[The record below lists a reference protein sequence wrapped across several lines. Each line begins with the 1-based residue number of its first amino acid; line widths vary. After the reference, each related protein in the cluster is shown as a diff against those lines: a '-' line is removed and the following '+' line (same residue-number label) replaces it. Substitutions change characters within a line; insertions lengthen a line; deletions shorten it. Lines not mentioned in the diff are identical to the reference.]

1 MVNKHASLSSNDGDD
16 IDPLDTYTQSDAE
29 DIGPHSPSA
38 KDPSTSPHPNPPNPT
53 NGATVPVVGTNP
65 TDQLPTSGSNHPNSL
80 GTPPPPGSDNTKP
93 ESSLAEVLAPAQAT
107 VLVSRT
113 SWEEN
118 DSDDE
123 PYPADAYDYGR
134 EESES
139 EDEEEE
145 EEKEKKEE
153 TEKQEERP
161 PNSRPQ
167 DVVNGS
173 VKGIAQLQRRT
184 SSGSR
189 GSRSSFE
196 PERGQGATSYD
207 QGNSSDEEERTANPS
222 LFLAAANPRASVT
235 SAKSYSSHTKHHS
248 FGYDDRPEQE
258 PSDSESESESESDP
272 EEFVAARSAMASPSP
287 VPAPIVSVPSGSRP
301 VSVHSLSPPPASPT
315 LERNKA
321 LSPPTNIEDKATSLE
336 LATDM
341 SRPATPEELKEASK
355 ESSPSESVSQSL
367 SSSSD
372 QHYRISNSGSDTSV
386 DLGSPAL
393 KPHMARPSDLRRTL
407 SRSPSRGFGG
417 QDANSIDRNRPI
429 SYATVNSEELNDIS
443 LDDSTPRHS
452 KRSSTTIAAPRPP
465 APAGAGFPSSF
476 FGARPHPMAQ
486 LHHHGHPPPAVPA
499 TLQPSPPLQ
508 PRSGA
513 NSISSIASSIQGA
526 FRGLTGAQGLPP
538 VPRVPSRNSER
549 GSNAGMATT
558 AGIDL
563 RPTKSISPDRESI
576 YSTMTTDSNMELLL
590 ARLDAQNTMLEHDPT
605 MKRRVTTNSEMDR
618 VIGHAKEG
626 STEEDVDW
634 DYWGALMHDYNAV
647 VKKNP
652 KQLTH
657 MIQRGVPSALRG
669 LIWQLL
675 SKSKDAALEA
685 SYAEL
690 LKTESSH
697 EKQILRDMSRTFPNH
712 DYFQEES
719 TGQEHLFNVVKA
731 YSLYDPEVGYCQGL
745 SFVVGPL
752 LLNMPDEEA
761 FCVLV
766 RMMGSYEM
774 RGHYTPEM
782 NMLQLRLYQY
792 EQLMEEQV
800 PIIHKHFQNQ
810 GIRSTMYASQW
821 FMTLFAYKFPLELV
835 FRVYDIIF
843 VEGIDSLLR
852 FAIALLKANHDKILN
867 HDFET
872 LIEYLKNGLFEYYM
886 DDPSMFIRD
895 AYDVKITP
903 KKLAQYTQKY
913 NAMVQKRAADLAA
926 EESLRE
932 SNRQLSGHVRRLE
945 GALHTLNKEHVDLAK
960 ELISRKVEMA
970 QMQDKNDV
978 LTQKVSDLTKI
989 VDAQAKEVEDRYK
1002 DEIQTMKDEALE
1014 AQKKSKQ
1021 LEEQMTYLEN
1031 LVIETKMQYAE
1042 SENEKDALARKLH
1055 DLKRALGTA

>member
-1 MVNKHASLSSNDGDD
+1 MVNKHTSLSSNDGND
-16 IDPLDTYTQSDAE
+16 IDPLDSYSQSDVEE
-29 DIGPHSPSA
+29 DAKGPHSPP
-38 KDPSTSPHPNPPNPT
+38 KDLSTSHSNAPIVPGVKA
-53 NGATVPVVGTNP
+53 GAT
-65 TDQLPTSGSNHPNSL
+65 DRLPATSDPNSNSL
-80 GTPPPPGSDNTKP
+80 SATPPPASDDIAEPEQGSL
-93 ESSLAEVLAPAQAT
+93 EEALAPAQAT
-107 VLVSRT
+107 VLVSRS

-118 DSDDE
+118 DDDE
-123 PYPADAYDYGR
+123 PYPDVYDYGR
-134 EESES
+134 DESEEE
-139 EDEEEE
+139 EDEEDDDVENE
-145 EEKEKKEE
+145 FS
-153 TEKQEERP
+153 R
-161 PNSRPQ
+161 NSGLQ
-167 DVVNGS
+167 DIAGS
-173 VKGIAQLQRRT
+173 VNGIAQLQRRV

-196 PERGQGATSYD
+196 PTKRDQSATYD
-207 QGNSSDEEERTANPS
+207 QGSSDEEEEGTANPN
-222 LFLAAANPRASVT
+222 LFLAANPRASVT

-258 PSDSESESESESDP
+258 PSESESESESESDP
-272 EEFVAARSAMASPSP
+272 DEFVAARSAQA
-287 VPAPIVSVPSGSRP
+287 
-301 VSVHSLSPPPASPT
+301 SLSPLVPPTSAPSESSHESVPTSSSPNPESPT
-315 LERNKA
+315 LVRKV
-321 LSPPTNIEDKATSLE
+321 LSPPTIIAEDKDTTASALE
-336 LATDM
+336 LADV

-355 ESSPSESVSQSL
+355 ETSPESVSQLSL
-367 SSSSD
+367 SSSSGD
-372 QHYRISNSGSDTSV
+372 PYYRTSNSGSDTSI
-386 DLGSPAL
+386 DLGSPSL
-393 KPHMARPSDLRRTL
+393 KPHMATRPSDLRRTL
-407 SRSPSRGFGG
+407 SRSSSRSGG
-417 QDANSIDRNRPI
+417 QDAYIDRNRPI

-452 KRSSTTIAAPRPP
+452 TRSSTIAAPRPP

-486 LHHHGHPPPAVPA
+486 LHHHGTPPAPA
-499 TLQPSPPLQ
+499 PTQPSPPLQ

-513 NSISSIASSIQGA
+513 SSISSIASSIQGA
-526 FRGLTGAQGLPP
+526 FRGLTGVQGLPP

-549 GSNAGMATT
+549 GSNGMAATS
-558 AGIDL
+558 IDL

-605 MKRRVTTNSEMDR
+605 MKRRGTTNSEMDR

-626 STEEDVDW
+626 SAGEDVDW

-675 SKSKDAALEA
+675 SKSKDAQLEA
-685 SYAEL
+685 SYSDL

-719 TGQEHLFNVVKA
+719 AGQEALFNVVKA

-766 RMMGSYEM
+766 RMMSSYEM
-774 RGHYTPEM
+774 RGHYTPDM
-782 NMLQLRLYQY
+782 NILQLRLYQY
-792 EQLMEEQV
+792 ELLMEEQV

-903 KKLAQYTQKY
+903 KKLTQYTAKY

-970 QMQDKNDV
+970 QLQDKNDV

-1055 DLKRALGTA
+1055 DLKKALGTA

>member
-1 MVNKHASLSSNDGDD
+1 MVNKHASPSSSDGNDF
-16 IDPLDTYTQSDAE
+16 DPLDSYSQSDLEE
-29 DIGPHSPSA
+29 DTTGPHSPH
-38 KDPSTSPHPNPPNPT
+38 KDISTSHLPNPANAPI
-53 NGATVPVVGTNP
+53 VPGVLKADA
-65 TDQLPTSGSNHPNSL
+65 DQPQTPSDPKSSSL
-80 GTPPPPGSDNTKP
+80 GASSPPSDNTFEP
-93 ESSLAEVLAPAQAT
+93 GQGSLEEALAPAQAT
-107 VLVSRT
+107 VLVSRS

-118 DSDDE
+118 DDDE
-123 PYPADAYDYGR
+123 PYPDAYDYGR
-134 EESES
+134 DESE
-139 EDEEEE
+139 EEDDEEDDVENE
-145 EEKEKKEE
+145 RSRDSGR
-153 TEKQEERP
+153 QELA
-161 PNSRPQ
+161 NS
-167 DVVNGS
+167 VN
-173 VKGIAQLQRRT
+173 GIAQLQSRT

-189 GSRSSFE
+189 GSRSSFD
-196 PERGQGATSYD
+196 PTRHDQGATYD
-207 QGNSSDEEERTANPS
+207 QGSSDDEEESTANPS
-222 LFLAAANPRASVT
+222 LFLAANPRASVT

-258 PSDSESESESESDP
+258 PSESESESESESDP
-272 EEFVAARSAMASPSP
+272 DEFVAARSAQDSPSP
-287 VPAPIVSVPSGSRP
+287 VVPSTSVLYGSRHDFAP
-301 VSVHSLSPPPASPT
+301 TPSLPNPESPT
-315 LERNKA
+315 LDRNRV
-321 LSPPTNIEDKATSLE
+321 LSPPTVIAEDKDTTASILE
-336 LATDM
+336 LAPEV
-341 SRPATPEELKEASK
+341 SRSATPEELKEASK
-355 ESSPSESVSQSL
+355 ETSPSESVSQQSL
-367 SSSSD
+367 SSSSGEP
-372 QHYRISNSGSDTSV
+372 HYRTSNSGSDTSI

-393 KPHMARPSDLRRTL
+393 KPHMPTRPSDLRRTL
-407 SRSPSRGFGG
+407 SRSSSRSIGG
-417 QDANSIDRNRPI
+417 QDANSIDRNRPL
-429 SYATVNSEELNDIS
+429 SYATVNSEELNEIS

-452 KRSSTTIAAPRPP
+452 KRSSTIAAPRPP

-486 LHHHGHPPPAVPA
+486 LHHHGTPPALAP

-513 NSISSIASSIQGA
+513 SSISSIASSIQGA
-526 FRGLTGAQGLPP
+526 FRGLTGVQGLPP

-549 GSNAGMATT
+549 GSNGVAATS
-558 AGIDL
+558 IDL
-563 RPTKSISPDRESI
+563 RPSKSISPDRESI

-590 ARLDAQNTMLEHDPT
+590 ARLDAQNTMLEHDPA
-605 MKRRVTTNSEMDR
+605 MKRRDTTNSEMDR

-626 STEEDVDW
+626 STGEDVDW

-675 SKSKDAALEA
+675 SKSKDAQLEA
-685 SYAEL
+685 SYSDL

-719 TGQEHLFNVVKA
+719 AGQEALFNVVKA

-766 RMMGSYEM
+766 RMMSSYEM
-774 RGHYTPEM
+774 RGHYTPDM

-792 EQLMEEQV
+792 ELLMEEQV

-872 LIEYLKNGLFEYYM
+872 LIEYLKNGLFEYYV

-903 KKLAQYTQKY
+903 KKLAQYTAKY
-913 NAMVQKRAADLAA
+913 NAMAQKRAADLAA

-970 QMQDKNDV
+970 QLQDKNDV

-1002 DEIQTMKDEALE
+1002 DEIQTVKDEALE
-1014 AQKKSKQ
+1014 AQKKNKQ

-1042 SENEKDALARKLH
+1042 SENEKDALTRKLH
-1055 DLKRALGTA
+1055 DLKRALGSA

>member
-1 MVNKHASLSSNDGDD
+1 MVNKHSSLSSNDGND
-16 IDPLDTYTQSDAE
+16 IDPLDSHSPSDVE
-29 DIGPHSPSA
+29 EGINGPHSP
-38 KDPSTSPHPNPPNPT
+38 KDHFTSPNPANAPT
-53 NGATVPVVGTNP
+53 VPGVMTGAT
-65 TDQLPTSGSNHPNSL
+65 DQQPSDTYNSF
-80 GTPPPPGSDNTKP
+80 GASPRPASDNAEP
-93 ESSLAEVLAPAQAT
+93 EQGSLAEALAPAQAT
-107 VLVSRT
+107 VLVSRS

-118 DSDDE
+118 DDDE
-123 PYPADAYDYGR
+123 PYPDAHDYGR
-134 EESES
+134 DESEEDE
-139 EDEEEE
+139 EDEEEDDVKNEHAE
-145 EEKEKKEE
+145 EHKEHPRS
-153 TEKQEERP
+153 TG
-161 PNSRPQ
+161 SH
-167 DVVNGS
+167 DIAGS
-173 VKGIAQLQRRT
+173 VNAQLQRRT

-196 PERGQGATSYD
+196 PAKRGQGATYN
-207 QGNSSDEEERTANPS
+207 QGSSDEEEEGTANPN
-222 LFLAAANPRASVT
+222 LFLAANPRASVT

-248 FGYDDRPEQE
+248 FGYDDRPEHE
-258 PSDSESESESESDP
+258 PSESESESESESDP
-272 EEFVAARSAMASPSP
+272 DEFVAARSAQASPSP
-287 VPAPIVSVPSGSRP
+287 VVSPTSVGSGSSPASVPMP
-301 VSVHSLSPPPASPT
+301 SPPPASPT
-315 LERNKA
+315 LDRNKV
-321 LSPPTNIEDKATSLE
+321 LSPPTVIAEDKDITASLE
-336 LATDM
+336 EAIDM
-341 SRPATPEELKEASK
+341 SRPSTPEELKETSK
-355 ESSPSESVSQSL
+355 EASPSESVSQQSL
-367 SSSSD
+367 SSSGEP
-372 QHYRISNSGSDTSV
+372 HYRTSNSGSDTSI

-393 KPHMARPSDLRRTL
+393 KPHMATRPSDLRRTL
-407 SRSPSRGFGG
+407 SRSPSRNIRG

-452 KRSSTTIAAPRPP
+452 RSSTIAAPRPP
-465 APAGAGFPSSF
+465 AAAGAGFPSSF

-486 LHHHGHPPPAVPA
+486 LHHHGTPPVSAP
-499 TLQPSPPLQ
+499 LQPSPPLQ

-513 NSISSIASSIQGA
+513 SSISSIASSIQGA
-526 FRGLTGAQGLPP
+526 FRGLTGVQGLPP

-549 GSNAGMATT
+549 GSNGVAVTS
-558 AGIDL
+558 IDL

-590 ARLDAQNTMLEHDPT
+590 ARLDEQNTMLEHDPT
-605 MKRRVTTNSEMDR
+605 MKRRGTTNSEMDR

-626 STEEDVDW
+626 STGEDVDW

-657 MIQRGVPSALRG
+657 MIQRGVPAALRG

-675 SKSKDAALEA
+675 SKSKDAQLEA
-685 SYAEL
+685 SYSDL

-719 TGQEHLFNVVKA
+719 AGQEALFNVVKA

-766 RMMGSYEM
+766 RMMSSYEM
-774 RGHYTPEM
+774 RGHYTPDM
-782 NMLQLRLYQY
+782 NMLQLRLYQF

-872 LIEYLKNGLFEYYM
+872 LIEYLKNGLFEYYL

-970 QMQDKNDV
+970 QLQDKNDV

-1014 AQKKSKQ
+1014 AQKKNTQ

-1042 SENEKDALARKLH
+1042 SENEKDSLARKLH

>member
-1 MVNKHASLSSNDGDD
+1 MVNKHTPLSSNDGND
-16 IDPLDTYTQSDAE
+16 IDPFDSYSQSDVEE
-29 DIGPHSPSA
+29 DTKGPHLPP
-38 KDPSTSPHPNPPNPT
+38 KDLSTSHPANHANAPIVPGVKT
-53 NGATVPVVGTNP
+53 DAT
-65 TDQLPTSGSNHPNSL
+65 DPNSNYL
-80 GTPPPPGSDNTKP
+80 GASPPPASDIVEPEQGSL
-93 ESSLAEVLAPAQAT
+93 EEALAPAQAT
-107 VLVSRT
+107 VLVSRS

-118 DSDDE
+118 DDDE
-123 PYPADAYDYGR
+123 PYPDVYDYGR
-134 EESES
+134 DES
-139 EDEEEE
+139 EEEE
-145 EEKEKKEE
+145 DDDDDDVEI
-153 TEKQEERP
+153 ER
-161 PNSRPQ
+161 SRHSGLQ
-167 DVVNGS
+167 DIAGS
-173 VKGIAQLQRRT
+173 VNGIAQLQRRV

-196 PERGQGATSYD
+196 PTKRDQGAAYD
-207 QGNSSDEEERTANPS
+207 QGSSDEEEEGTANPS
-222 LFLAAANPRASVT
+222 LFLAANPRASVT

-258 PSDSESESESESDP
+258 PSESESESESESDP
-272 EEFVAARSAMASPSP
+272 DEFVAARSAQASPSP
-287 VPAPIVSVPSGSRP
+287 VVPPTSIPSLSSPESVPMSSPPNPKSPSLVRNM
-301 VSVHSLSPPPASPT
+301 VLSPQTVVS
-315 LERNKA
+315 
-321 LSPPTNIEDKATSLE
+321 EDKDTTASVLE
-336 LATDM
+336 LADV
-341 SRPATPEELKEASK
+341 SRPATPGELKETSK
-355 ESSPSESVSQSL
+355 ETSPESGSQQSL
-367 SSSSD
+367 SSSSGEL
-372 QHYRISNSGSDTSV
+372 HYRSSNSSSDSSI
-386 DLGSPAL
+386 DLGSPSL
-393 KPHMARPSDLRRTL
+393 KPHMATRPSDLRRTL
-407 SRSPSRGFGG
+407 SRSSSRSGG
-417 QDANSIDRNRPI
+417 HDTYIDRRPI
-429 SYATVNSEELNDIS
+429 SYATVNSEELNEIS

-452 KRSSTTIAAPRPP
+452 KRSSTVAAPRPP

-486 LHHHGHPPPAVPA
+486 LHHHGTPPAPA
-499 TLQPSPPLQ
+499 PTQPSPPLQ

-513 NSISSIASSIQGA
+513 SSISSIASSIQGA
-526 FRGLTGAQGLPP
+526 FRGLTGVQGLPP

-549 GSNAGMATT
+549 GSNGVAATS
-558 AGIDL
+558 IDL

-590 ARLDAQNTMLEHDPT
+590 ARLDAQNTILEHDPT
-605 MKRRVTTNSEMDR
+605 MKRRGTSNSEMDR

-626 STEEDVDW
+626 STGEDVDW
-634 DYWGALMHDYNAV
+634 DYWGALMHDYNAD

-675 SKSKDAALEA
+675 SKSKDAQLEA
-685 SYAEL
+685 SYSDL

-719 TGQEHLFNVVKA
+719 AGQEALFNVVKA

-766 RMMGSYEM
+766 RMMSSYEM
-774 RGHYTPEM
+774 RGHYTPDM

-903 KKLAQYTQKY
+903 KKLTQYTAKY
-913 NAMVQKRAADLAA
+913 NAMVQKRTADLAA

-970 QMQDKNDV
+970 QLQDKNDV

-1002 DEIQTMKDEALE
+1002 DEIQTVKDEALE

-1055 DLKRALGTA
+1055 DLKKALGTA